1 LYPEQFCPELS
12 TRAQAQGLAAGG
24 LRPKGGS
31 PKSCCRELQIFFLFE
46 QGLCQKG
53 RKFNNLFKLHGYL
66 NRRNRQGIY
75 FVEIILEKMD
85 TKYALKVSIWV
96 ESIQA

>member
-1 LYPEQFCPELS
+1 VLKPRGSLPEDSDRREVAEVLL
-12 TRAQAQGLAAGG
+12 QGASNL
-24 LRPKGGS
+24 
-31 PKSCCRELQIFFLFE
+31 FLFE

-66 NRRNRQGIY
+66 NRSNSQGIY
-75 FVEIILEKMD
+75 FVEIILEKVD
-85 TKYALKVSIWV
+85 TKYALRVSIWV